1 MAKFRVG
8 LGVCGGIAVYKAV
21 EVMRLLQ
28 KAGCEVSVAMTRHA
42 TEFVRPLTFRALTGG
57 HVIVDDYDPQNP
69 DPIAHVNFSQNIDL
83 FLIVPATANTIA
95 KLANG
100 IADDFL
106 SSTYLACTAPVMIA
120 PAMNTTMWEQSATQ
134 RNIEQLKA
142 DGVRFVEPI
151 AGELAC
157 KTVGTGKLEDVENIV
172 EQAFELLNSGSQ
184 ISDDEFQIPDSRS
197 QDWEEDISRSEV
209 EVQSLEVEIQTTEDE
224 FQISDSRSET
234 TENESQIP
242 ESEFQIPDSRSRN
255 AESEF
260 QIPNS
265 TFQNAGAEVETAE
278 EANLESGIWNQPI
291 PSESGIWNRDSEDL
305 VGEHFLITVGGTRE
319 AIDPVRF
326 ISNHSSGKMG
336 FAVAE
341 AAAARGAKV
350 TVVAGVTSVEPPAGV
365 HVVKGISAQ
374 EMFDAVMRE
383 LPRATVFVG
392 AAAVADYAPANAADA
407 KIKKEGRDTLTLE
420 LKKTPDILSEVSKRR
435 KEGQLVVGFAA
446 ETNDVVTYARIKMGK
461 KNLDMVVANDVS
473 QSGAGFDSDTNIAT
487 VISKLGTVEL
497 PLMPKRQMAD
507 RILDEIVKLG
517 NT

>member
-1 MAKFRVG
+1 MNKYRVG

-28 KAGCEVSVAMTRHA
+28 KSGCEVSVAMTRHA

-69 DPIAHVNFSQNIDL
+69 DPIAHVNFSQSIDL
-83 FLIVPATANTIA
+83 LLIVPATANTIA
-95 KLANG
+95 KFANG

-120 PAMNTTMWEQSATQ
+120 PAMNTTMWEQPATQ
-134 RNIEQLKA
+134 RNIVQLKA

-172 EQAFELLNSGSQ
+172 SQALNLLS
-184 ISDDEFQIPDSRS
+184 
-197 QDWEEDISRSEV
+197 
-209 EVQSLEVEIQTTEDE
+209 
-224 FQISDSRSET
+224 
-234 TENESQIP
+234 
-242 ESEFQIPDSRSRN
+242 
-255 AESEF
+255 AERPKAGEAE
-260 QIPNS
+260 PPVL
-265 TFQNAGAEVETAE
+265 AGAKDVLSRPDGSDAE
-278 EANLESGIWNQPI
+278 LRPPAHAGGS
-291 PSESGIWNRDSEDL
+291 DL
-305 VGEHFLITVGGTRE
+305 KGEQILITVGGTRE

-350 TVVAGVTSVEPPAGV
+350 TVVVGVTSVGPPAGV
-365 HVVKGISAQ
+365 EVVKGISAQ
-374 EMFDAVMRE
+374 EMFDTVMRE
-383 LPRATVFVG
+383 LPKATVFVG
-392 AAAVADYAPANAADA
+392 AAAVADYAPAAAADT
-407 KIKKEGRDTLTLE
+407 KIKKENQDTLTLE

-435 KEGQLVVGFAA
+435 KDGQIVVGFAA
-446 ETNDVVTYARIKMGK
+446 ETNDVITYARIKMGK

-473 QSGAGFDSDTNIAT
+473 QNGAGFNSDTNIAT
-487 VISKLGTVEL
+487 VITKSGSVDL

-507 RILDEIVKLG
+507 RILDEIVKLRRL
-517 NT
+517 